1 MSKTLIRTNRLGKR
15 YRLGTSVVYHHEH
28 LELMAEGPQEIDS
41 KPVEGRARI
50 QHGWIWALQN
60 LSVEVSEG
68 DVLGIVGANGAGKST
83 FLKLL
88 SRITAPTVGTA
99 DVYGRMSSLLEIGTG
114 FNWELTGRENIY
126 LNGLVLGMTRRE
138 IQARFDEIVD
148 FAGTEEFIDTPM
160 KRYSSGMVARL
171 GFAVAAHLEA
181 NILVVDE
188 VLAVGDIAFQ
198 RKCIARMRALA
209 GQQGRA
215 VLFVS
220 HNAETVLDTCT
231 RAIWLKD
238 GELAADGA
246 PRDVLMRY
254 LSTEGGAVA
263 AHDGLNADGRSGRG
277 YLRITGCEV
286 VSGDTGG
293 GEAIVGGPM
302 VIRLEFQTMR
312 SDLTT
317 LSFGIQVRDGD
328 GRIITNLSTRARRQ
342 DFDGLK
348 DAGIVECRIDRCPFR
363 PGAYSL
369 AVEVTW
375 VDVVVDSLPH
385 AFKFN
390 VLPGRFFESG
400 LSQSSEALVF
410 VDHSWSSGPIAA
422 SNHSSVPGAIK

>member
-1 MSKTLIRTNRLGKR
+1 
-15 YRLGTSVVYHHEH
+15 
-28 LELMAEGPQEIDS
+28 
-41 KPVEGRARI
+41 
-50 QHGWIWALQN
+50 
-60 LSVEVSEG
+60 
-68 DVLGIVGANGAGKST
+68 
-83 FLKLL
+83 
-88 SRITAPTVGTA
+88 
-99 DVYGRMSSLLEIGTG
+99 
-114 FNWELTGRENIY
+114 
-126 LNGLVLGMTRRE
+126 
-138 IQARFDEIVD
+138 
-148 FAGTEEFIDTPM
+148 
-160 KRYSSGMVARL
+160 
-171 GFAVAAHLEA
+171 
-181 NILVVDE
+181 
-188 VLAVGDIAFQ
+188 
-198 RKCIARMRALA
+198 
-209 GQQGRA
+209 
-215 VLFVS
+215 
-220 HNAETVLDTCT
+220 
-231 RAIWLKD
+231 
-238 GELAADGA
+238 
-246 PRDVLMRY
+246 
-254 LSTEGGAVA
+254 
-263 AHDGLNADGRSGRG
+263 
-277 YLRITGCEV
+277 
-286 VSGDTGG
+286 
-293 GEAIVGGPM
+293 M